1 MLLWGKK
8 SLKCTTYHLKPVLQ
22 SSSILSIMLPILK
35 CTLIQPVHCELHVF
49 LSIKTVEYIQSTLGQ
64 LRCVFLLRRL
74 RTGLTFFHFNQ
85 VLLKQTLAFL
95 FILLFMFRCGEW
107 ECVFSTVCLVHVC
120 ISQCVFSLRVST
132 HVHLCFWHVFALVP
146 LCCQCIAVRVGLHF
160 HLFVCVLC
168 VFVFSLR
175 KSVEG
180 KGNWWRREK
189 WMNGGVI
196 YLVWRTAPLAV
207 KNHPPYH

>member
-8 SLKCTTYHLKPVLQ
+8 SLKCTTFHLKPVLQ

-120 ISQCVFSLRVST
+120 ISQSACSACVCLHMYIYVSGMYLLLCPC
-132 HVHLCFWHVFALVP
+132 VVSVLLLEWVYIFICLYVCYVCLCF
-146 LCCQCIAVRVGLHF
+146 LCVNLWKGRETGGGGRSEWMVVLFIWFGGLH
-160 HLFVCVLC
+160 L
-168 VFVFSLR
+168 
-175 KSVEG
+175 
-180 KGNWWRREK
+180 
-189 WMNGGVI
+189 
-196 YLVWRTAPLAV
+196 
-207 KNHPPYH
+207 